1 MDDPA
6 PLSLADAKKRYF
18 AYLAIKLMG
27 LFNLFGGVFLAQNG
41 ITFISG
47 LMVAAGLASLF
58 LRPRQLGLTN
68 RRKP

>member
-27 LFNLFGGVFLAQNG
+27 LINLFGGVFLAKNG

-47 LMVAAGLASLF
+47 LMVAAGLACLF
-58 LRPRQLGLTN
+58 LRPRQLGLTD

>member
-27 LFNLFGGVFLAQNG
+27 LFNLFGGVILAKDG
-41 ITFISG
+41 MTIISG